1 MPARPRHKYTASRKY
16 NSGHANN
23 DYNTCTVQ
31 HDNRSDTEHDTEHNG
46 GHANNKCTTGAL
58 SVIVYCN
65 VRNIYVY
72 CKQLAGVPW
81 LVFCDVCNQRWVCVG
96 DSHAG
101 AGTKHNDAY
110 AEQQHYNDA
119 CALHYDIWSGTEHH
133 IDHNGECFDNQYST
147 RAMCVIMC
155 CNVRNVCVFCSRH
168 ADVP

>member
-1 MPARPRHKYTASRKY
+1 M
-16 NSGHANN
+16 
-23 DYNTCTVQ
+23 
-31 HDNRSDTEHDTEHNG
+31 
-46 GHANNKCTTGAL
+46 

-110 AEQQHYNDA
+110 AEKQHYNDA

-133 IDHNGECFDNQYST
+133 IDHGSYANNEYGAGAVFVVVCRDVHNFCIY
-147 RAMCVIMC
+147 
-155 CNVRNVCVFCSRH
+155 CNEF

>member
-1 MPARPRHKYTASRKY
+1 ML
-16 NSGHANN
+16 
-23 DYNTCTVQ
+23 CV
-31 HDNRSDTEHDTEHNG
+31 
-46 GHANNKCTTGAL
+46 
-58 SVIVYCN
+58 VYKWRR
-65 VRNIYVY
+65 VRDR
-72 CKQLAGVPW
+72 GPHP
-81 LVFCDVCNQRWVCVG
+81 DVCAQHN
-96 DSHAG
+96 DAHAKQQHHNDTH
-101 AGTKHNDAY
+101 AKCRHYNDAY